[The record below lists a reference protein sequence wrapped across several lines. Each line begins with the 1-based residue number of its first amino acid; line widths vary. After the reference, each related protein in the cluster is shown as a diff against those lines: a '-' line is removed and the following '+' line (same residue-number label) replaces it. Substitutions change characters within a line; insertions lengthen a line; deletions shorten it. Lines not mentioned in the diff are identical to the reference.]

1 MKMFNFDYIT
11 KEDIEEHN
19 PHWPEIPDH
28 SYRILI
34 VGDSGSGKANA
45 LLNLINHETDID
57 KVYFYAKDP
66 YEAKYQLL
74 ITKVKVQ
81 V

>member
-1 MKMFNFDYIT
+1 MFNFDYIT

-34 VGDSGSGKANA
+34 VGDSGPGKANA